1 MTTYYAPMHAGMGYP
16 AFVDPGP
23 TSPRRVPGS
32 STTPRVDD
40 PLVRPETR
48 EEIVRGRKIHAA
60 PAMEPH
66 ADRHQVLGFV
76 TSGCIAPGYIA
87 ATDLLTRV
95 GPRSNFATDTCIR
108 RAGIDPDT
116 GARYLEELA
125 FEIVSAQSHRD
136 ITERAEDLST
146 RGVRRIVAIFVKRG
160 EVCEWSAER
169 NDWMVLDPNGVF
181 EDPTLAEPI
190 PIRAMLDQAEADQ
203 TVVWGLRTKGN
214 PAIQT
219 IETRAKEEGRAEG
232 HAEGRA
238 EGHAEGRAEGHA
250 EGRAEGSR
258 TAIEA
263 LCDVLGIPLGPER
276 HGHIRR
282 LDARALNGLLDH
294 LRHERRWPGSK

>member
-1 MTTYYAPMHAGMGYP
+1 MTAYQAPAHAGMRYP

-23 TSPRRVPGS
+23 TSTRHAP

-40 PLVRPETR
+40 QLVRPETR
-48 EEIVRGRKIHAA
+48 EEIVRGRSIHAL

-66 ADRHQVLGFV
+66 ADHHQVLGFV

-95 GPRSNFATDTCIR
+95 GPRSDFATDTSIR
-108 RAGIDPDT
+108 RAGIDPQT

-125 FEIVSAQSHRD
+125 FEVVSTQSHRD
-136 ITERAEDLST
+136 ITERAEDLSA
-146 RGVRRIVAIFVKRG
+146 RGVRRIIAIFVKRG
-160 EVCEWSAER
+160 EVCEWSPEH
-169 NDWMVLDPNGVF
+169 NDWRVLDPGGVF

-203 TVVWGLRTKGN
+203 TVVRGLRTKGN
-214 PAIQT
+214 PAIRA
-219 IETRAKEEGRAEG
+219 IETRAKEEGHAKGHAKG

-238 EGHAEGRAEGHA
+238 EGC
-250 EGRAEGSR
+250 R

-263 LCDVLGIPLGPER
+263 LCDVLDIPLGPDR
-276 HGHIRR
+276 RGSMQR
-282 LDARALNGLLDH
+282 LDARALDDLLDH
-294 LRHERRWPGSK
+294 LRHERQWPEP